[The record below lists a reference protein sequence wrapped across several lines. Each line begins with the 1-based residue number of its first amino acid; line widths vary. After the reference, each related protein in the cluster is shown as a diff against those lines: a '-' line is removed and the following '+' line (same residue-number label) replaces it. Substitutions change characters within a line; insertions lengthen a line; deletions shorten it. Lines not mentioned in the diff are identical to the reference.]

1 MAAKATRGPPCLHL
15 PGDMSDPTTRTR
27 VTAPDGGGTA
37 PPEQAATEAAA
48 RPRRRPLVVRVV
60 RTLWHLIVGTTKRS
74 QRDQVTGLASQ
85 FAYNAFIATVP
96 LFIVIIS
103 AVAVLGGK
111 DAADRIQT
119 TYEEQIPEAYQ
130 TILHDVLRSAASNTG
145 RAAVFLVLGSIGAL
159 YLVGNAI
166 GALITGLDRAA
177 DVRHRGWVRGKVVG
191 IAFATLWSALMTFVN
206 GALLVGQNV
215 IEWLGDRY
223 ELESGTVRRMS
234 DLWFPIVVLMLLA
247 MVWILYRYG
256 PNDPERAHRA
266 YTLGVLVASI
276 GTIGFTQVF
285 AKYLSMFDSFEV
297 YGTLATIVVYLT
309 FLWAIGVVLLVGA
322 EVNQEF
328 RHLRGRAPRRAE
340 SAGDTSV

>member
-1 MAAKATRGPPCLHL
+1 
-15 PGDMSDPTTRTR
+15 MSDPTAHTRPHPSP
-27 VTAPDGGGTA
+27 PDGGGT
-37 PPEQAATEAAA
+37 PPASVVPNKA
-48 RPRRRPLVVRVV
+48 RRRRRPFVVRVV
-60 RTLWHLIVGTTKRS
+60 RTLWQLIVGTTLRC

-96 LFIVIIS
+96 LFIVLIS
-103 AVAVLGGK
+103 AIAVLGGT

-130 TILHDVLRSAASNTG
+130 TILRDVLNSASSSQG
-145 RAAVFLVLGSIGAL
+145 RAALFLVLGSLGAL

-177 DVRHRGWVRGKVVG
+177 GVRHRGWVRGKVVG
-191 IAFATLWSALMTFVN
+191 IAFATLWAMLMTVVN

-215 IEWLGDRY
+215 IEWLGERY
-223 ELESGTVRRMS
+223 ELEPRTVRRLS
-234 DLWFPIVVLMLLA
+234 DLLFPVVVLMLLA
-247 MVWILYRYG
+247 MVWFLYRHG

-266 YTLGVLVASI
+266 YALGVLVASI
-276 GTIGFTQVF
+276 GTIGFTQAF
-285 AKYLSMFDSFEV
+285 ATYLSMFDSFEV

-322 EVNQEF
+322 EVNQEY
-328 RHLRGRAPRRAE
+328 RSLRGRASRVARGE
-340 SAGDTSV
+340 GDPAT